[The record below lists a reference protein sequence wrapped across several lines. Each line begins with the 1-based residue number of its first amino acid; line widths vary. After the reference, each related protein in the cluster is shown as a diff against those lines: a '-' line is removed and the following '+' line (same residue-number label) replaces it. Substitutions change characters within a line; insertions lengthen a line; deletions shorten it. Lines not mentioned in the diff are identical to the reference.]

1 MEKDDLH
8 MRFIFLIISGIVLI
22 LAFVRMA
29 KKNENEQ
36 TNQNHTKLQI
46 MGFVIALLGI
56 VEGVMGIYFISQII
70 FPEKS
75 LLPAVYMNS
84 IVRSPYQTQIW
95 GMPTPMQQQSITF
108 IAHSFMLFA
117 ISAYCVYFRS
127 SNSKWWIKII
137 KVVFCIVLLMLYK
150 PSTAFHYFD
159 IYEWMNTVIFAIL
172 LYFAFREKKKKIE
185 VKEQV
190 QVVKE
195 KIIEE
200 PVLTIRNNEDE
211 SRFMPKSIV
220 NTGAKTDELL
230 PDLKAVSKEIE
241 SRFMPKVDLP
251 VDDVVLNKDSVSEKN
266 CEENPNNNV
275 IIGINDTI
283 TSETEDNCHSEP
295 TRKYCRFCGKEVN
308 YKTEMF
314 CKNCGNK
321 L

>member
-29 KKNENEQ
+29 KKNEKEQ

-127 SNSKWWIKII
+127 SS
-137 KVVFCIVLLMLYK
+137 
-150 PSTAFHYFD
+150 
-159 IYEWMNTVIFAIL
+159 
-172 LYFAFREKKKKIE
+172 
-185 VKEQV
+185 
-190 QVVKE
+190 
-195 KIIEE
+195 
-200 PVLTIRNNEDE
+200 
-211 SRFMPKSIV
+211 SIW
-220 NTGAKTDELL
+220 
-230 PDLKAVSKEIE
+230 
-241 SRFMPKVDLP
+241 
-251 VDDVVLNKDSVSEKN
+251 
-266 CEENPNNNV
+266 
-275 IIGINDTI
+275 
-283 TSETEDNCHSEP
+283 
-295 TRKYCRFCGKEVN
+295 
-308 YKTEMF
+308 
-314 CKNCGNK
+314 
-321 L
+321 